1 MVATVAVRS
10 AVFNWPAE
18 PRRFGQP
25 ALLLLGALALA
36 VGFGAAASQRRDAD
50 DPGKTV
56 LVLGDSISAGY
67 GFALEEGWVNLL
79 RQRLDPP
86 HRVVNASVSGE
97 TTSGGK
103 ARLGRLLTEH
113 RPDIVIIELG
123 GNDGL
128 RGLPVDSIRAN
139 LRAMADEA
147 LASGAE
153 PVLAAM
159 RIHPN
164 YGVRYTEAF
173 HAAFG
178 EVAEA
183 TGAALLPFLLDGVAT
198 EPQLMQRDGVHPTAQ
213 AQERLLANI
222 WPVLKPLLE

>member
-1 MVATVAVRS
+1 M
-10 AVFNWPAE
+10 
-18 PRRFGQP
+18 
-25 ALLLLGALALA
+25 LLLGALALA
-36 VGFGAAASQRRDAD
+36 IGAGATASEKPVGDAA
-50 DPGKTV
+50 GKTV
-56 LVLGDSISAGY
+56 LVVGDSISAGY

-79 RQRLDPP
+79 RQRVDPP

-97 TTSGGK
+97 TTTGGK

-128 RGLPVDSIRAN
+128 RGAPVDRIRAN

-159 RIHPN
+159 RIFPN

-183 TGAALLPFLLDGVAT
+183 TGATLLPFLLDGVAT

-213 AQERLLANI
+213 AQQRLLDNI
-222 WPVLKPLLE
+222 WPVLAPLLE